1 MDHIFLEMC
10 LHFPRDEISQISPKH
25 SWLVWIKCFQLRSIF
40 FHQKSIH
47 FRWSGWIFSALLHF
61 NDVTFRYLSNRCC
74 DFSIFHPYPHLSIQ
88 VCDFTFWVFIFR
100 SIIYIR
106 SFGAFG
112 ICSGCC
118 LQKFFF
124 IPCYNSCELHSAN
137 KKQKII
143 RLHILV
149 WIFSLSVVLFFRVLP
164 LFSSI
169 VLLSSFFA
177 PKLRTAGVVAMVA
190 KLLKSEGV
198 RDNTI
203 SN

>member
-1 MDHIFLEMC
+1 MLSAPF
-10 LHFPRDEISQISPKH
+10 
-25 SWLVWIKCFQLRSIF
+25 F

-74 DFSIFHPYPHLSIQ
+74 CDFSIFHPYPHLSIE

-124 IPCYNSCELHSAN
+124 YFSLRFLQRSAN

-149 WIFSLSVVLFFRVLP
+149 LTFSLSVVLFFRVLP
-164 LFSSI
+164 LFFEYRRVILVPFFCAKNKNSRGSSNGGKVVKI
-169 VLLSSFFA
+169 RG
-177 PKLRTAGVVAMVA
+177 RT
-190 KLLKSEGV
+190 
-198 RDNTI
+198 R
-203 SN
+203 